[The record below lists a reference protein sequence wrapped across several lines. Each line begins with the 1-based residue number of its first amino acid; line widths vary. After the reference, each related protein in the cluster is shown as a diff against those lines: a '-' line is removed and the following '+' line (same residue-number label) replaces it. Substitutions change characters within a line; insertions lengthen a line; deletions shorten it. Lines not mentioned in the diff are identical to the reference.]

1 MLVGSVQRGG
11 NRLRVNVQL
20 IDAETASHIWVE
32 RFDKPVADLFDMQ
45 DEIVSRIANALN
57 ANLLAWERHDA
68 RNDSIASQLP
78 VDLYFRGR
86 ASLHQWARL
95 SSLENLVQARR
106 FFEQAKVLDP
116 KNIYA
121 IFGVASVDVQIA
133 EGFYNVKDKAARLA
147 VAEEMMV
154 QMLPHVPNVALAHQ
168 AFGQLLIL
176 TNRAAHGIAECE
188 RALVLDRNCGAHI
201 LIGKAK
207 SLLGRSEETEAH
219 INEAL
224 RLFPR
229 HLFTHFMLLIGGSP
243 NGNFLRMPKPSIGCD
258 AASKRTALIPSHI
271 LYTPLHWRY
280 SVRWTR
286 RWPLRRRD
294 LRSIQASQFVAT
306 AMANRVI
313 TRLTSPHRSASIKE
327 CGWQGYRRGDIGFGC
342 KAEAGARRP
351 RLAIFPQEQISIGD
365 RWKSEKCQRRFTCHV
380 QRTAKPDRA

>member
-1 MLVGSVQRGG
+1 M
-11 NRLRVNVQL
+11 NVQL
-20 IDAETASHIWVE
+20 IDAETANHIWAE

-57 ANLLAWERHDA
+57 ANLLAAEARRAERSSHP
-68 RNDSIASQLP
+68 SSM
-78 VDLYFRGR
+78 DLYFRGR

-229 HLFTHFMLLIGGSP
+229 HLFTHFMLLIGGSAK
-243 NGNFLRMPKPSIGCD
+243 LQLS
-258 AASKRTALIPSHI
+258 SHAEAVD
-271 LYTPLHWRY
+271 W
-280 SVRWTR
+280 
-286 RWPLRRRD
+286 LRRSIEANRTYPLTHFVHAAALALLGSLDEAMAAAKAGLALDPSFTIRRYRD
-294 LRSIQASQFVAT
+294 GEPSDNPTYLASQERIYQGMR
-306 AMANRVI
+306 MAGV
-313 TRLTSPHRSASIKE
+313 PE
-327 CGWQGYRRGDIGFGC
+327 G
-342 KAEAGARRP
+342 
-351 RLAIFPQEQISIGD
+351 
-365 RWKSEKCQRRFTCHV
+365 
-380 QRTAKPDRA
+380 